1 MFYLSFWPAKKESKP
16 KNTIDSKFREIKIG
30 LKEFR
35 GVLYCSN
42 AEDVS
47 NFLTYAL
54 IHVELTFLTTS
65 KVSRKDNW
73 DLGRKTSAEAII

>member
-1 MFYLSFWPAKKESKP
+1 MFRTIAKKQIYDI
-16 KNTIDSKFREIKIG
+16 NVLIKIG
-30 LKEFR
+30 LKELR
-35 GVLYCSN
+35 SVLYCSN

-65 KVSRKDNW
+65 KLSRKDNW